1 MSKRTKEQAISAE
14 KHIDEERLDSNRRA
28 KDTMDYEQMF
38 MAFIENEFMGRN
50 E

>member
-1 MSKRTKEQAISAE
+1 MNKRTKEQIAIAE
-14 KHIDEERLDSNRRA
+14 KHIDEERFDSNRRA

-38 MAFIENEFMGRN
+38 MAFIENEFMGKD